1 MFRNKG
7 WFSGGLWKPKNPH
20 SLEHLKY
27 LYHLLS
33 KNQTVTEQNKG
44 ILVETLRSIAEILI
58 WGDQNDSTVFDFFLE
73 KNMLSFFLKI
83 MKQKCGRY
91 VCVQLL
97 QTLNILF
104 ENIRNETSLYYLLSN
119 NHVNSIIVHKFDFSD
134 EEVMAYYI
142 SFLKTL
148 SLKLNN
154 HTIHFF
160 YNEWD
165 STEDAMENLD
175 SQPLTCTHTNDF
187 PLYTEAIKFFNH
199 NESMVRIA
207 VRTLTLNVFKVED
220 RAMLKFIRDRTAAP
234 YFSNLVYFIGKHV
247 LELDNCVM
255 HAEHGNSTRLSDL
268 VAEHLDHLHYVNDIL
283 CLRIEALNAVLTD
296 HLLNRLLVPL
306 YVYSLVQGPHPCLP
320 DDRKKVSS
328 VVSLFLLSQVF
339 LIVSHEPLVRQL
351 ANIIL
356 NRDMKVFS
364 SRPKDDSA
372 SNKSDLGS
380 EPEFVA
386 PEESLEKSLETWTS
400 AAAASEVTMLSSEEQ
415 GCSGDPRASSSSTTT
430 PTNPYPQGLRQS
442 VPCHTE
448 DGDHPQTPS
457 ADCACEVN
465 PAYIPDGG
473 LNITDE
479 QKAQVAQRLNMA
491 AMEQFS
497 QGWLLCERPFLAAIL
512 NALDCSEN
520 DHPALFALC
529 LLYALGHNPG
539 INRELL
545 DTVLMPSLNPET
557 KHWYN
562 VALMDKLIQIITL
575 SCKYGSKVRLAT
587 LEMSLLLLRQLA
599 TVDGQSCLQDHH
611 LAGLEQAK
619 EESTLLLRNF
629 YKSEEIFLDMF
640 EDEYQEMKKKPLNVE
655 YLMMDANLLLPPMGT
670 PMSGVEFHKRLPCG
684 EVERAR
690 RAIRVFFLLREL
702 SLFLSSERETQLPLT
717 NLASCVKVDDVLDL
731 NNSDLIACTVVSKDS
746 QKIRRFMVI
755 DVAQL
760 VLVEPDSKRLGW
772 GVAKFVGF
780 LQDIEVTG
788 DKEDSRCLHIT
799 VHSRGA
805 AKRSSGPGSGPLLAA
820 RFLFDDH
827 IRCMAAKQR
836 LNKGR
841 LRARQRKMHSIARL
855 LDLPLQPPSPLRHHP
870 HTPRA
875 PCGAGAAL
883 AATSSGLMHRS
894 LSQDTG
900 LRGRAGTVGTVPP
913 HQPYRPLFTS
923 STKVPGFATARSG
936 HRGSTGDIEGRQRRR
951 SGSSPVSRGRSTS
964 RESSPRM
971 GHRSR
976 DHSEEIPLE
985 DLSTRALPVAAGPSP
1000 MQMRPCPGSS
1010 SDGSSSGGVSKK
1022 LRSEE
1027 TAVDQAVAALPEVV
1041 VAAPPVSLLASAT
1054 ESTEFEVPLLLPP
1067 KEGPAALLPSPVSS
1081 GGEAGESPA
1090 EECHKPC
1097 CVSETS
1103 FSEGSNFT
1111 EHINGDF
1118 AEEEEDACRS
1128 PSEDTTVLGT
1138 EVDDGFEATLTL
1150 AATSKA
1156 KDVWCA
1162 QSSVFVPLGTSVQ
1175 ASSTQLRRPFSH
1187 PSWI

>member
-44 ILVETLRSIAEILI
+44 VLVETLRSIAEILI

-91 VCVQLL
+91 VCIQLL

-160 YNEWD
+160 YNE
-165 STEDAMENLD
+165 
-175 SQPLTCTHTNDF
+175 HTNDF

-199 NESMVRIA
+199 TESMVRIA
-207 VRTLTLNVFKVED
+207 VRTLTLNVFKEANNRKPAEATARSKRRAKNGCVED
-220 RAMLKFIRDRTAAP
+220 KAMLKFIRDRTAAP

-247 LELDNCVM
+247 IELDTCVIN
-255 HAEHGNSTRLSDL
+255 AEHGSSTRLADL

-283 CLRIEALNAVLTD
+283 CLHIEALNAVLTD
-296 HLLNRLLVPL
+296 HLLHRLLVPL

-320 DDRKKVSS
+320 EDRKRVSS

-339 LIVSHEPLVRQL
+339 LIVSHQPLVRQL

-356 NRDMKVFS
+356 NRDMKVFAARS
-364 SRPKDDSA
+364 KDDSG

-380 EPEFVA
+380 EPEFLP
-386 PEESLEKSLETWTS
+386 PEESLEKSLETS
-400 AAAASEVTMLSSEEQ
+400 SRAPALASHLEEQ
-415 GCSGDPRASSSSTTT
+415 GCRGEGSSESGLCPAYSQAG
-430 PTNPYPQGLRQS
+430 PAPQPLH
-442 VPCHTE
+442 PE
-448 DGDHPQTPS
+448 EGDHPSPTLAPS
-457 ADCACEVN
+457 ADCEFEGEAN
-465 PAYIPDGG
+465 PAYLPDG

-479 QKAQVAQRLNMA
+479 QKAQAVHHRLNQVA
-491 AMEQFS
+491 LEQLS
-497 QGWLLCERPFLAAIL
+497 QGWHLCDRPFLGAIL
-512 NALDCSEN
+512 HALDCSEN

-539 INRELL
+539 INEELL
-545 DTVLMPSLNPET
+545 DTVLTPSVRPET
-557 KHWYN
+557 RHWYN
-562 VALMDKLIQIITL
+562 VALMEKLIQIISL

-587 LEMSLLLLRQLA
+587 LEMSILLLKQLV
-599 TVDGQSCLQDHH
+599 TLDGGESCLQDVH
-611 LAGLEQAK
+611 LAGLEQAR
-619 EESTLLLRNF
+619 EESSLLLRNF

-640 EDEYQEMKKKPLNVE
+640 EDEFQEMKKKPLNVE

-670 PMSGVEFHKRLPCG
+670 PMTGIEFHKRLPCG

-690 RAIRVFFLLREL
+690 RAIRVFLLLREL
-702 SLFLSSERETQLPLT
+702 SLALTNEKETQLPLT

-731 NNSDLIACTVVSKDS
+731 NNSDLIACTVVVSKES

-799 VHSRGA
+799 VHGRGA
-805 AKRSSGPGSGPLLAA
+805 TGGSVASGAAGRGVPLLAA

-841 LRARQRKMHSIARL
+841 LRARQRKMHHIARL
-855 LDLPLQPPSPLRHHP
+855 LDMPLPQTCPPASPLRHH
-870 HTPRA
+870 HAHLAVGRA
-875 PCGAGAAL
+875 PSTVSAASGTT
-883 AATSSGLMHRS
+883 AGLMHRS
-894 LSQDTG
+894 QSQDTG
-900 LRGRAGTVGTVPP
+900 LRGRKAAVAAAGGGCPAAP
-913 HQPYRPLFTS
+913 HQPYRPLFTT
-923 STKVPGFATARSG
+923 STKLPGFAEARTG
-936 HRGSTGDIEGRQRRR
+936 HRGSAGDIEERRRRR
-951 SGSSPVSRGRSTS
+951 SGSSPVGGRNRSASRS
-964 RESSPRM
+964 RESSPRLS
-971 GHRSR
+971 HRPR
-976 DHSEEIPLE
+976 DQSEEIPLE
-985 DLSTRALPVAAGPSP
+985 DLSRRGAGCQVAPSP
-1000 MQMRPCPGSS
+1000 CGQEMLVTQGCGESPHGSPLRLVTS
-1010 SDGSSSGGVSKK
+1010 
-1022 LRSEE
+1022 RSETSSPMDQQSATPE
-1027 TAVDQAVAALPEVV
+1027 CPAGDAICDGPAVVS
-1041 VAAPPVSLLASAT
+1041 SLLGPPSG
-1054 ESTEFEVPLLLPP
+1054 STRLEVPVLLPP
-1067 KEGPAALLPSPVSS
+1067 CEGSVNLLPSPPSDL
-1081 GGEAGESPA
+1081 GESPTG
-1090 EECHKPC
+1090 ECQKPC
-1097 CVSETS
+1097 CMSETS
-1103 FSEGSNFT
+1103 FSEESSN
-1111 EHINGDF
+1111 EARSNG
-1118 AEEEEDACRS
+1118 ELKPPVRS
-1128 PSEDTTVLGT
+1128 PSEVELCLNEGDDQFDEESLNVGGCAAAPKPKGAVHTV
-1138 EVDDGFEATLTL
+1138 
-1150 AATSKA
+1150 
-1156 KDVWCA
+1156 
-1162 QSSVFVPLGTSVQ
+1162 
-1175 ASSTQLRRPFSH
+1175 
-1187 PSWI
+1187 

>member
-160 YNEWD
+160 YNE
-165 STEDAMENLD
+165 
-175 SQPLTCTHTNDF
+175 HTNDF

-207 VRTLTLNVFKVED
+207 VRTLTLNVFKEANASRPEGMLQSKHKRKNGRVED

-247 LELDNCVM
+247 LELDNCAM

-268 VAEHLDHLHYVNDIL
+268 VAEHLDHLHYMNDIL

-306 YVYSLVQGPHPCLP
+306 YVYSLVQGPHPCLA

-356 NRDMKVFS
+356 NRDMKVFT
-364 SRPKDDSA
+364 SRAKDDSA

-380 EPEFVA
+380 EPEFAA
-386 PEESLEKSLETWTS
+386 PEETLEKSLETWT
-400 AAAASEVTMLSSEEQ
+400 AVAPASEAMAAMSAEEQ
-415 GCSGDPRASSSSTTT
+415 GCRGDPHASGSATTT
-430 PTNPYPQGLRQS
+430 PTNSYPPGLHPS
-442 VPCHTE
+442 VPCHPE
-448 DGDHPQTPS
+448 DGDHSQPVS
-457 ADCACEVN
+457 ATDCEVN
-465 PAYIPDGG
+465 PAYLPDG

-479 QKAQVAQRLNMA
+479 QKAQAAQRLNMA
-491 AMEQFS
+491 AMEQLS
-497 QGWLLCERPFLAAIL
+497 QGWPLCERPFLAAIL

-562 VALMDKLIQIITL
+562 VALMDKLIQIISL

-599 TVDGQSCLQDHH
+599 TIDGESCLQDHH

-684 EVERAR
+684 E
-690 RAIRVFFLLREL
+690 AIRVFFLLREL
-702 SLFLSSERETQLPLT
+702 SLFLSNERETQLPLT

-805 AKRSSGPGSGPLLAA
+805 ACRSASGPGSAPLLAA

-875 PCGAGAAL
+875 PCGPVASL
-883 AATSSGLMHRS
+883 AAASSSLMHRS

-900 LRGRAGTVGTVPP
+900 LRGRAGTVGGAGPP
-913 HQPYRPLFTS
+913 HHQPYRPLFTTS
-923 STKVPGFATARSG
+923 SKVPGFATARTG

-951 SGSSPVSRGRSTS
+951 SGSSPVSRGRSSS
-964 RESSPRM
+964 RESSPRL

-985 DLSTRALPVAAGPSP
+985 DLSTRALPAAGSPSP
-1000 MQMRPCPGSS
+1000 VQIRPCS
-1010 SDGSSSGGVSKK
+1010 SSSGEGGSSGVCKK
-1022 LRSEE
+1022 PRSEE
-1027 TAVDQAVAALPEVV
+1027 TAMDEGVEVVPEVAV
-1041 VAAPPVSLLASAT
+1041 TAAPISLVVTAT

-1067 KEGPAALLPSPVSS
+1067 KEGSAATLPSPTSS
-1081 GGEAGESPA
+1081 GDETGESPA
-1090 EECHKPC
+1090 NECRKPC
-1097 CVSETS
+1097 CFSETS
-1103 FSEGSNFT
+1103 FSEGSSTT
-1111 EHINGDF
+1111 EHCNGDF
-1118 AEEEEDACRS
+1118 SEETTCRS
-1128 PSEDTTVLGT
+1128 SSEETTVLGT

>member
-33 KNQTVTEQNKG
+33 KNQTVTEQNKS

-160 YNEWD
+160 YNE
-165 STEDAMENLD
+165 
-175 SQPLTCTHTNDF
+175 HTNDF

-207 VRTLTLNVFKVED
+207 VRTLTLNVFKEANASRPEGMLQSKHKRKNGRVED

-247 LELDNCVM
+247 LELDSCVT
-255 HAEHGNSTRLSDL
+255 HAEHGYSTRLSDL

-306 YVYSLVQGPHPCLP
+306 YVYSLVQGPHPCLA

-328 VVSLFLLSQVF
+328 IVSLFLLSQVF

-356 NRDMKVFS
+356 NRDMKVFTA
-364 SRPKDDSA
+364 RAKEDSA

-386 PEESLEKSLETWTS
+386 PEETLEKSLETWTS
-400 AAAASEVTMLSSEEQ
+400 AAPVSEAGMSAEEE
-415 GCSGDPRASSSSTTT
+415 GCHGDPAHANSSAAAT
-430 PTNPYPQGLRQS
+430 PTNACPPGHSPS
-442 VPCHTE
+442 VSCHPE
-448 DGDHPQTPS
+448 DGDHSQPASS
-457 ADCACEVN
+457 ADCEVN
-465 PAYIPDGG
+465 PAYLPDG

-479 QKAQVAQRLNMA
+479 QKAEAVQRLNMA
-491 AMEQFS
+491 ALEQLS
-497 QGWLLCERPFLAAIL
+497 QGWPLCERPFLAAVL

-562 VALMDKLIQIITL
+562 VALMDKLIQIIAL
-575 SCKYGSKVRLAT
+575 SCKYGTKVRLAT

-599 TVDGQSCLQDHH
+599 TIDGESCLQDHH

-629 YKSEEIFLDMF
+629 YKSEEMFLDMF

-684 EVERAR
+684 EVERMR

-702 SLFLSSERETQLPLT
+702 SLFLSNDRETQLPLT

-731 NNSDLIACTVVSKDS
+731 NNSDLIACTVVSKDT

-760 VLVEPDSKRLGW
+760 VLVEPDAKRLGW

-805 AKRSSGPGSGPLLAA
+805 STR
-820 RFLFDDH
+820 
-827 IRCMAAKQR
+827 
-836 LNKGR
+836 GR
-841 LRARQRKMHSIARL
+841 MRARQRKMHSIARL

-875 PCGAGAAL
+875 PCGPAASL
-883 AATSSGLMHRS
+883 SAASSLMHRS

-900 LRGRAGTVGTVPP
+900 LRGRAGTAGAAGPP
-913 HQPYRPLFTS
+913 THHQPYRPLFTTS
-923 STKVPGFATARSG
+923 SKVPGFATARSG
-936 HRGSTGDIEGRQRRR
+936 HRGSAGDIEGRQRRR

-964 RESSPRM
+964 RESSPRL

-985 DLSTRALPVAAGPSP
+985 DLSTRVTGSQSPVQMKPCSGSP
-1000 MQMRPCPGSS
+1000 IE
-1010 SDGSSSGGVSKK
+1010 GSSSGVCKK
-1022 LRSEE
+1022 PRSEE
-1027 TAVDQAVAALPEVV
+1027 TAMDQSASPEVG
-1041 VAAPPVSLLASAT
+1041 APAVSLVVP
-1054 ESTEFEVPLLLPP
+1054 STDFEVPLLLPP
-1067 KEGPAALLPSPVSS
+1067 KEGSATTLPSPPSS
-1081 GGEAGESPA
+1081 VDEMGDSPA
-1090 EECHKPC
+1090 TECRKPC
-1097 CVSETS
+1097 CFSETS
-1103 FSEGSNFT
+1103 FSEGSGT
-1111 EHINGDF
+1111 AEHCNGDF
-1118 AEEEEDACRS
+1118 SEDTATCRS
-1128 PSEDTTVLGT
+1128 SSDETTVLGT
-1138 EVDDGFEATLTL
+1138 EVVDDGFEATLTL

-1162 QSSVFVPLGTSVQ
+1162 QSSVFAPLGTSVQ

>member
-20 SLEHLKY
+20 SLDHLKY

-160 YNEWD
+160 YNE
-165 STEDAMENLD
+165 
-175 SQPLTCTHTNDF
+175 HTNDF

-199 NESMVRIA
+199 SESMVRIA

-247 LELDNCVM
+247 LELDNCVL

-268 VAEHLDHLHYVNDIL
+268 VAEHLDHLHYMNDIL

-306 YVYSLVQGPHPCLP
+306 YVYSLVQGPHPCLA

-364 SRPKDDSA
+364 SRPKEDSS

-386 PEESLEKSLETWTS
+386 PEETLEKSLETWAPS
-400 AAAASEVTMLSSEEQ
+400 AAGGGGSGVAGLGTDEE
-415 GCSGDPRASSSSTTT
+415 GCQGDPHPGSTTTT
-430 PTNPYPQGLRQS
+430 PTHPYPPGT
-442 VPCHTE
+442 CHPE
-448 DGDHPQTPS
+448 EGDHPAPS
-457 ADCACEVN
+457 LTDCEVN
-465 PAYIPDGG
+465 PAYLPDG

-479 QKAQVAQRLNMA
+479 QKAQVAHRLNMA
-491 AMEQFS
+491 AMEQLS
-497 QGWLLCERPFLAAIL
+497 QGWLLGERPFLAAIL
-512 NALDCSEN
+512 NSLDCSEN

-529 LLYALGHNPG
+529 LLYALGHNSG

-599 TVDGQSCLQDHH
+599 TIDGESCLQDHH

-640 EDEYQEMKKKPLNVE
+640 EDEFQEMKKKPLNVE

-805 AKRSSGPGSGPLLAA
+805 ATSRSGAGSGGGSSSSGGGGTPLLAA

-870 HTPRA
+870 HTPRP
-875 PCGAGAAL
+875 PCAGAA
-883 AATSSGLMHRS
+883 AAAASLSASASGLMHRS

-900 LRGRAGTVGTVPP
+900 LRGRSATTAGAAP
-913 HQPYRPLFTS
+913 HQPYRPLFTTS
-923 STKVPGFATARSG
+923 SKVPGFATARSG
-936 HRGSTGDIEGRQRRR
+936 HRGSVPDIEGRQRRR
-951 SGSSPVSRGRSTS
+951 SGSSPVSRGRSSS
-964 RESSPRM
+964 RESSPRL
-971 GHRSR
+971 GHKSR

-985 DLSTRALPVAAGPSP
+985 DLSARGRTVTASPV
-1000 MQMRPCPGSS
+1000 QMRPCPSSCSEGSS
-1010 SDGSSSGGVSKK
+1010 GSAYKK
-1022 LRSEE
+1022 PRSEE
-1027 TAVDQAVAALPEVV
+1027 TAVDRAGITVVPEVAV
-1041 VAAPPVSLLASAT
+1041 TGSPLSLLTTSESA
-1054 ESTEFEVPLLLPP
+1054 EFEVPLLLPP
-1067 KEGPAALLPSPVSS
+1067 NEGPTAPSLPSPLSS
-1081 GGEAGESPA
+1081 GGDPGESPA

-1103 FSEGSNFT
+1103 FSEDSNIT
-1111 EHINGDF
+1111 EHCNG
-1118 AEEEEDACRS
+1118 EETEDH
-1128 PSEDTTVLGT
+1128 SESLSGGTTVLGT
-1138 EVDDGFEATLTL
+1138 EEDVDDGFEATLTL

-1156 KDVWCA
+1156 KGV
-1162 QSSVFVPLGTSVQ
+1162 VHTV
-1175 ASSTQLRRPFSH
+1175 
-1187 PSWI
+1187 